1 VLLRKTS
8 SYLPTK
14 PEEEAIV
21 EMARIVKNGRVQRA
35 AKQKPRGAT
44 TVAKFFRRFKHPSSG
59 EVSKT
64 RNIWGMQKTLLPA
77 FASTMC
83 WGTDKVP
90 KPIVCPCCRVK
101 PCLMLSHKTEI
112 LEQASIFEDRGA
124 TPYYLRS
131 NMSDYMLKKME
142 NLLQKPVDSLPQC
155 FQAYLEK
162 WFPGDLETSEEEEE
176 LDADE
181 EITTG

>member
-1 VLLRKTS
+1 
-8 SYLPTK
+8 
-14 PEEEAIV
+14 
-21 EMARIVKNGRVQRA
+21 MARIVKNGQVQRA
-35 AKQKPRGAT
+35 AKPRGAT
-44 TVAKFFRRFKHPSSG
+44 TVAKFISRSNKSSG
-59 EVSKT
+59 EVPKT
-64 RNIWGMQKTLLPA
+64 RNIWGVHKTLLPA
-77 FASTMC
+77 FVSTMC
-83 WGTDKVP
+83 WGSDKVP
-90 KPIVCPCCRVK
+90 KPVVCPCCRVK

-142 NLLQKPVDSLPQC
+142 NLLQKRVDGLPQC

-176 LDADE
+176 ELDADE

>member
-1 VLLRKTS
+1 
-8 SYLPTK
+8 
-14 PEEEAIV
+14 
-21 EMARIVKNGRVQRA
+21 MARIVKNGRVQRA
-35 AKQKPRGAT
+35 AKPRGAT
-44 TVAKFFRRFKHPSSG
+44 TIAKFFRSSNHPSSG
-59 EVSKT
+59 KEVPKT
-64 RNIWGMQKTLLPA
+64 TNILGMHKTLLPA

-90 KPIVCPCCRVK
+90 KPVVCPCCKVK

-112 LEQASIFEDRGA
+112 QEEASIFEDRGA

-131 NMSDYMLKKME
+131 NMSDYMHKKME
-142 NLLQKPVDSLPQC
+142 KLLQKPVDSVPHC